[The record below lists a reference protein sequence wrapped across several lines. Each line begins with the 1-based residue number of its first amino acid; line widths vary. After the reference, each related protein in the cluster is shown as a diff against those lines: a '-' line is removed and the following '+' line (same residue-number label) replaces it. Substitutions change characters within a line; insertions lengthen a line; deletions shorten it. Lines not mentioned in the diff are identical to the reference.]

1 MSKGGMKFKA
11 LVSSLVPFSFLLSRF
26 FLFILPLVRSLGPF
40 LYISLL
46 VVLNTKLLFPDNESG
61 HKYILSHMNTV
72 QNVRDIKS
80 NEVTDGFSRSKFDLR
95 KESEGSP
102 ASYHGPR

>member
-1 MSKGGMKFKA
+1 M
-11 LVSSLVPFSFLLSRF
+11 
-26 FLFILPLVRSLGPF
+26 
-40 LYISLL
+40 LL

-102 ASYHGPR
+102 ASYHCPR